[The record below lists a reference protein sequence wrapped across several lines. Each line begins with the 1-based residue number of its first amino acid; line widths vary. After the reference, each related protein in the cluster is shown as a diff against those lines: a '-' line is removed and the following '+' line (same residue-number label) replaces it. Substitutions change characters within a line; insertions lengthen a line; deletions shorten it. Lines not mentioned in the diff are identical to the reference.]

1 MDVKHLAIYDGP
13 TGDRVSIQRQ
23 CVRIRRQ
30 RDFAV
35 MRCPPKLIGIDAED
49 ESIGRVA

>member
-13 TGDRVSIQRQ
+13 TRDRVSIQRQ
-23 CVRIRRQ
+23 CVGIRRQ
-30 RDFAV
+30 WNVAV
-35 MRCPPKLIGIDAED
+35 MRCPPKPIGIDAED